1 MNIREDKKFL
11 IVASH
16 PESLLNFRG
25 PLIRDLLDKGLQ
37 VHVAAP
43 DLSKNNFINSKLLSL
58 GLIVHKIHLSRTGMN
73 PISDLKTIFQLWRLM
88 KNINIMPKH
97 TFNLKFHQ
105 FIQF

>member
-43 DLSKNNFINSKLLSL
+43 DL
-58 GLIVHKIHLSRTGMN
+58 
-73 PISDLKTIFQLWRLM
+73 
-88 KNINIMPKH
+88 
-97 TFNLKFHQ
+97 
-105 FIQF
+105 